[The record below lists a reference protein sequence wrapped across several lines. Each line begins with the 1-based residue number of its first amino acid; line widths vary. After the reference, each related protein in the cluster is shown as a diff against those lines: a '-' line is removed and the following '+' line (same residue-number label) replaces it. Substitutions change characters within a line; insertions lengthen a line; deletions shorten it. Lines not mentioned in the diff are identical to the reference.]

1 MLRTIKRFLL
11 WLGSVALGV
20 VLLLTVVMGVSYEF
34 TTEGSCPA
42 SAVQFGGTEL
52 EANGWCWQVP
62 LIGGKLDKVF
72 ASPVTLT
79 VQKLGTLYTAHP
91 AFTLPDW
98 YSYGP
103 LTITD
108 SAGNVVFEGTA
119 ATYDDFLFPANGDYK
134 AELTVW
140 RLPET
145 MTATQFEGGNTGAL
159 CQNPGLE
166 KPAKPTGW
174 YHYSFR
180 FTLQASAEVELSA
193 ERMEQGGTVAAAFT
207 GMVGET
213 APTVETDLGN
223 VQVVRLGSGW
233 RAYIPAAYNA
243 AAGAHEVTF
252 TVGGETVVKNITVI
266 PKDFGTVEIEAEP
279 EASEAANTEF
289 RNIVWPLYEQPAREK
304 LWSGGFVCPAENYMT
319 LVDFGQV
326 KVTGGKQGSRSNS
339 TKLYT
344 IPGEPC
350 RAPAAGVVVLAK
362 ELALTGNTV
371 VIDHGCGMRSYLY
384 GLQTLSVSQG
394 QTVEKGQAVGALG
407 EELTMDYKLGSKS
420 VNPWLLFQT
429 GGGLFWKEN

>member
-108 SAGNVVFEGTA
+108 SAGNVVYEGTA
-119 ATYDDFLFPANGDYK
+119 AAYDEFLFPANGEYK

-145 MTATQFEGGNTGAL
+145 MTATQFEGGSTGAL

-193 ERMEQGGTVAAAFT
+193 ERVEQGGVVGLRIC
-207 GMVGET
+207 GMAGDT
-213 APTVETDLGN
+213 APTVETDLGT
-223 VQVVRLGSGW
+223 VQCVRAADGW

-243 AAGAHEVTF
+243 SSGGHEVN
-252 TVGGETVVKNITVI
+252 VTVI
-266 PKDFGTVEIEAEP
+266 SRSIIVLPKDFGTVEVEP
-279 EASEAANTEF
+279 EPAASDAANTEF
-289 RNIVWPLYEQPAREK
+289 KNSVWPLYEQPAREK
-304 LWSGGFVCPAENYMT
+304 LWQGGFVCPAESYTT
-319 LVDFGQV
+319 LVDYGQV
-326 KVTGGKQGSRSNS
+326 KVENGQQGSRSNS